1 MRARLSRSVV
11 LAASI
16 AFAASAASA
25 ADVAPV
31 RIPAILSETGAGAFL
46 GSAEARTLAVVQTY
60 VNAHGGVRGRPV
72 QFDVRDDQTTPQTT
86 VQLAS
91 QLAAEKVAM
100 VIGPS
105 SPQGCAAVQ
114 PLVEKSGPVT
124 YCLIQS
130 VHPAPGG
137 FVFATGHDSK
147 DVVAVALRYLRERNL
162 THVALLMGTDAS
174 GADFDRGFEAAF
186 AQPENASIKP
196 VAHEHFAAADLS
208 VAAQV
213 SRIKAA
219 TPDVLITWTAGTPFG
234 TVARGAFEGGLGI
247 PILTSGAN
255 MTLAQMEQ
263 YSSFLPKDMLFAGQI
278 AWTPGGVPPG
288 PVRDAQ
294 ALFVRT
300 LKAASYASDAGYTT
314 VWDPAM
320 LLVDA
325 LRKIGPDVS
334 AEQLRAY
341 LAGVHGWV
349 GIDGVYDFTKIPQ
362 RGLGENAG
370 EILGWHPAEKAF
382 VAVSKPAGYLR

>member
-1 MRARLSRSVV
+1 MRARLSRLVV
-11 LAASI
+11 FAASI
-16 AFAASAASA
+16 ALAASAASA

-31 RIPAILSETGAGAFL
+31 RIPAILSLTGAGAFL
-46 GSAEARTLAVVQTY
+46 GSAEARTLAVVQVY

-91 QLAAEKVAM
+91 QLASEKVAM

-114 PLVEKSGPVT
+114 PLVEKNGPVT

-162 THVALLMGTDAS
+162 NRVALLMGTDAS

-186 AQPENASIKP
+186 AQPENAAIKP

-219 TPDVLITWTAGTPFG
+219 APDVLITWTAGTPFG

-263 YSSFLPKDMLFAGQI
+263 YGSFLPKDMLFAGQI

-300 LKAASYASDAGYTT
+300 LKAAGYASDAGYTT
-314 VWDPAM
+314 VWDPA
-320 LLVDA
+320 LLFVDA
-325 LRKIGPDVS
+325 LRKLGPDVN

-349 GIDGVYDFTKIPQ
+349 GIDGTYDFTKIPQ

-370 EILGWHPAEKAF
+370 EILGWHPVEKAF